1 MDTNKFDFLV
11 VGGGSGGLAAAKRAA
26 EYGARVAVIESHRL
40 GGTCVN
46 VGCVPKKIMW
56 NAAELAQAVTD
67 AAEYGFRVENAGLDW
82 GVLKRKR
89 DEFIARLNAIY
100 ERNLVNHGVTLLR
113 GHARFL
119 EKSTVVVADQQLS
132 AAHVVIATGG
142 SPKIPE
148 IPGANLGITS
158 DGYFELE
165 RRPDHVALIGS
176 GYIAAEIAGT
186 LRALGSQ
193 VTIVTRS
200 DGMLREFD
208 PLVREHLT
216 RSMQEDGIEIVEHTT
231 PTGLTKS
238 GRRLVLQ
245 AGPRRVGEF
254 DCVLWAI
261 GRSPRTQ
268 EMGLGAT
275 GVALGKSGEIST
287 DTWQNT
293 NVPGIYAIGD
303 VTGRVALTPVAIAAG
318 RRLADRLFGGQPE
331 RRLDYEL
338 IPSVVF
344 SHPPVGMVGL
354 TEPQAKERHGDAVR
368 VFTSVFV
375 PLYHAPT
382 TAKPKTAMKLV
393 TVGPE
398 RRVVGCH
405 VVGPGADEML
415 QGFAVAI
422 RMGATKQDFDDTVAI
437 HPTSAEEMVT
447 MR

>member
-1 MDTNKFDFLV
+1 MDTSKFDLLV
-11 VGGGSGGLAAAKRAA
+11 VGGGSGGLAVAQRAA
-26 EYGARVAVIESHRL
+26 EHGARVAVIESHRL

-56 NAAELAQAVTD
+56 NAAGLAQAVTD

-82 GVLKRKR
+82 EVLKRKR
-89 DEFIARLNAIY
+89 DEFVARLNGIY
-100 ERNLVNHGVTLLR
+100 ERNLVNRNVTLLR
-113 GHARFL
+113 GHAQFVDW
-119 EKSTVVVADQQLS
+119 STVVVNDQRVS

-142 SPKIPE
+142 YPKVPE
-148 IPGANLGITS
+148 VPGAELGITS
-158 DGYFELE
+158 DGYFALE

-176 GYIAAEIAGT
+176 GYIAAELAGT
-186 LRALGSQ
+186 LRGLGSQ
-193 VTIVTRS
+193 VTIVTRA
-200 DGMLREFD
+200 DGILREFD
-208 PLVREHLT
+208 PLIREHLT
-216 RSMQEDGIEIVEHTT
+216 RSVQDDGIEIVDHTT
-231 PTGLTKS
+231 PTALTKS

-245 AGPRRVGEF
+245 DGPRRVGEF

-261 GRSPRTQ
+261 GRQPRTLG
-268 EMGLGAT
+268 MGIETT
-275 GVALGKSGEIST
+275 GVALGQEGEIRT

-293 NVPGIYAIGD
+293 NVPGVYAIGD
-303 VTGRVALTPVAIAAG
+303 VTGRVSLTPVAIAAG

-375 PLYHAPT
+375 PLFHAPT
-382 TAKPKTAMKLV
+382 TAKPRTAMKLV
-393 TVGPE
+393 TVGAE
-398 RRVVGCH
+398 QRIVGCH

-415 QGFAVAI
+415 QGFAIAI